1 MHINIYCYV
10 HLKKK
15 KKDKE
20 EDPESYGLRLH
31 TSVPGKVTEQD
42 LMEGISRH
50 TDRKMIRN
58 KQH

>member
-1 MHINIYCYV
+1 MHVNVYCYV
-10 HLKKK
+10 CLKKG
-15 KKDKE
+15 KE

-31 TSVPGKVTEQD
+31 LTWKIMEQD

-50 TDRKMIRN
+50 MKDRKMIRN